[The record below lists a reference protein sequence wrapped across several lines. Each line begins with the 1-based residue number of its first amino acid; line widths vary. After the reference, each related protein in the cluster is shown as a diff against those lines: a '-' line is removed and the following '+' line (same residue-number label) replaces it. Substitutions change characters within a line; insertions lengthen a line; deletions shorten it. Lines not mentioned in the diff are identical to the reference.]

1 MINTIIPLIPVK
13 KAQIFPGIIIQLDIS
28 EPTMMLALRKAL
40 ATRSPVFLATF
51 KDDHIKNISIDNLY
65 EIGIVS
71 KIQRLVTSNSGNLK
85 VTFEGVS
92 RAKLSMVDKHEEEY
106 IICEVDNLT
115 TKITDIDRSEAN
127 FRILLGLLAE
137 YIKLE
142 PPKSVD
148 SLKSIHTITDRER
161 IVDLI
166 VANCINRSS
175 IKQQIIQEENLLIR
189 MEIAIEH
196 LTNELKILK
205 LILDINNKVNKSLGD
220 FQKEI
225 YLREQLKIIHSE
237 LGENS
242 SIDADI
248 LDYKNKMDK
257 MTLPQDVKEKLNK
270 EINNLKRIPTSSPES
285 HTTRAYIEN
294 ILDVPWGVV
303 TLEDVDIKKSSK
315 ILDDEHYGLSKV
327 KERILEYLAVKQ
339 LSNNTEVP
347 IICLVGPPGVGKTSI
362 AKSIAQATNRNYVS
376 IALGGVKD
384 EADIRGHRKTYVA
397 AMPGRIIQGI
407 KQAKSLNPLI
417 LLDEIDKMGVGFKG
431 DPSSALLE
439 VLDSNQNKD
448 FRDHYLEL
456 NLSLEKVM
464 FIATANS
471 ISEIPKPLIDR
482 LEVIEVG
489 SYTHPEK
496 VNIAKNHLIP
506 KQIVINGL
514 TKSQFRI
521 GDKGLKYIVEHYT
534 KEAGVR
540 ELERIIGSICR
551 KVARE
556 IVEDEKEYVTLT
568 IKKINSYIGQPKFNY
583 LKKEDS
589 PKIGVVRG
597 LAWTS
602 VGGDTLTIEVNVMAG
617 SGKIQ
622 LTGNAGDV
630 MKESAKVALSYIKSQ
645 QIKLGIDEQ
654 LFKKSDIHIHIPA
667 GAVPKDG
674 PSAGITMATAIISAY
689 ISQKVNNNIAMTGE
703 VTIRGRVLAI
713 GGLREKILSAKRVGI
728 QTIIVPKENERHIEE
743 LQQELNVV
751 DGINIIYA
759 QTMDDVLKYV
769 FVK

>member
-1 MINTIIPLIPVK
+1 MINTIIPLIPLK
-13 KAQIFPGIIIQLDIS
+13 KAQILPGIVIQLEIS
-28 EPTMMLALRKAL
+28 DQTIMLALRKAL
-40 ATRSPVFLATF
+40 ATRMPVFLATLKGEQIENSF
-51 KDDHIKNISIDNLY
+51 IEDFY
-65 EIGIVS
+65 EIGITA
-71 KIQRLVTSNSGNLK
+71 KIQRLVNSNSGSLK
-85 VTFEGVS
+85 VVLEGID
-92 RAKLSMVDKHEEEY
+92 RAKLVLIDTHDEGYTICKVDK
-106 IICEVDNLT
+106 LT
-115 TKITDIDRSEAN
+115 TQISDIDKGEAN

-142 PPKSVD
+142 PPKSAD
-148 SLKSIHTITDRER
+148 SLKSIHTLTDREK
-161 IVDLI
+161 IIDLI
-166 VANCINRSS
+166 VANCINKSTV
-175 IKQQIIQEENLLIR
+175 KQNIIQEQNLLAR
-189 MEIAIEH
+189 MEICIEY
-196 LTNELKILK
+196 LTNELRILK
-205 LILDINNKVNKSLGD
+205 LILDINAKVNKSLGD

-242 SIDADI
+242 SVDADI
-248 LDYKNKMDK
+248 LDYKNKLDK
-257 MTLPQDVKEKLNK
+257 LELPQEVKEKLNK
-270 EINNLKRIPTSSPES
+270 EISNLKRIPISSPES

-294 ILDVPWGVV
+294 ILDVPWGIM
-303 TLEDVDIKKSSK
+303 TLENLDIRKSAK
-315 ILDDEHYGLSKV
+315 ILEDEHYGLSKV

-339 LSNNTEVP
+339 LSDKTEVP

-362 AKSIAQATNRNYVS
+362 AKSIAQATGRNYVN

-384 EADIRGHRKTYVA
+384 EADIRGHRKTYVS
-397 AMPGRIIQGI
+397 AMPGRIIQGL

-431 DPSSALLE
+431 DPSAALLE
-439 VLDSNQNKD
+439 VLDNNQNRA

-456 NLSLEKVM
+456 NLSLERVM

-471 ISEIPKPLIDR
+471 VSEIPKPLIDR

-489 SYTHPEK
+489 SYTQPEK

-514 TKSQFRI
+514 TKAQCRI

-540 ELERIIGSICR
+540 ELERIIASICR

-556 IVEDEKEYVTLT
+556 IVEHEKEYVTLT

-602 VGGDTLTIEVNVMAG
+602 VGGDTLTIEVNVTAG
-617 SGKIQ
+617 DGKIQ

-630 MKESAKVALSYIKSQ
+630 MKESANVALSYIKSQ
-645 QIKLGIDEQ
+645 QSQLGIEAQ
-654 LFKKSDIHIHIPA
+654 LFKESDIHIHIPA

-689 ISQKVNNNIAMTGE
+689 TNQKVNNNIAMTGE

-743 LQQELNVV
+743 LQQELNIV
-751 DGINIIYA
+751 DGIDIEYA
-759 QTMDDVLKYV
+759 QTMNDVLKYA